1 MAEIEGWRPGTPFV
15 SMLGNETEYTQ
26 MKASKNI
33 LLGVMM
39 MIGSVAIASTPPQ
52 DSIEVVETKYRNLF
66 VFKADRSLLGSEV
79 EVYHSNGDLVSK
91 QVLSK
96 RKMVID
102 FCDVKFG
109 NYVIKVV
116 KDGIAREFSYEK
128 KLIISEVIR

>member
-1 MAEIEGWRPGTPFV
+1 MT
-15 SMLGNETEYTQ
+15 
-26 MKASKNI
+26 
-33 LLGVMM
+33 
-39 MIGSVAIASTPPQ
+39 IGSIAFGSPTPQ

-66 VFKADRSLLGSEV
+66 VFKADRSLIGSVV
-79 EVYHSNGDLVSK
+79 EVYHSNGELVTR

-116 KDGIAREFSYEK
+116 KEGVAREFAYEK
-128 KLIISEVIR
+128 RLIISEVIR